1 MSFIKYIIAAV
12 GVALLGGAY
21 LAFSSTQ
28 DILKTAVSTQG
39 TVIELVRSRSSS
51 SSSSSSL
58 SDSDYTYAP
67 VVEFETQDGRRVEF
81 KSSTSSNPPSYSR
94 GEKVEVLYQET
105 FPENAKIQG
114 FFSLWGLSMIVGIFG
129 LILSLIG
136 FGIIFSSI
144 KKSKKIKALK
154 DSGTR
159 VNAEVQSVGLNT
171 SLKVNGRH
179 PFQIIAQWQNPTT
192 TKIHIFKSDNIWF
205 DPEEYVKG
213 NMVDVLI
220 EPDNPKVY
228 HVDTSFL
235 PEVA

>member
-1 MSFIKYIIAAV
+1 V
-12 GVALLGGAY
+12 LGGAY

-28 DILKTAVSTQG
+28 DFLKTAVSTQG

-51 SSSSSSL
+51 SSSSSS
-58 SDSDYTYAP
+58 SSNSDYTYAP

-105 FPENAKIQG
+105 SPENAKIQG

-136 FGIIFSSI
+136 FGIILSSI

-154 DSGTR
+154 ESGTR